1 MAANE
6 EDTVSTDAQTIPASS
21 DTTFMTPS
29 RTSSRRSAHR
39 RDSSP
44 GPSPGMSS
52 SPDFPLQ
59 SFSPDGRPNV
69 VEITNDGPLVALDPR
84 RFTPTLHASLVSEIL
99 ALRRELESKTKVID
113 ALEASLDD
121 SRTENEALNE
131 SLSKNSRETSSLKR
145 QLQLLEGGSSSAV
158 TELAKE
164 RDEALENISDVRK
177 RLEQAQKKARSRGD
191 EVERTQMLWDR
202 DKEAWEGE
210 RRNLERKVHV
220 VEGRLK
226 VVLNEIATVRATR
239 PSSRDRREELAQSVE
254 DSPAQHSDATSV
266 RSHSAFG
273 RRRASTTSLSTHD
286 SERHNVRLSVSS
298 IPNGLGPRTDGLNL
312 AEELA
317 FSERGEDQMDETD
330 DDDVLDSP
338 EALPEER
345 PTSVQ
350 SHLSHIVGMKARKI
364 LGLSLDSS
372 AQRYNDND
380 SREPM
385 PLSEQVRALKEG
397 RKPDHARSADYRD
410 AGIQYSPPP
419 SPEFPR
425 PVHSQLAVSPEDHT
439 PFGQEKHAANEGR
452 KRATAT
458 SAADSYQTRDSS
470 MVTTKIETVSTSCQ
484 TVGNLPTPPRS
495 PSVSESAV
503 QTTPD
508 VKRGAAIS
516 TSTQTELSA
525 QAKDAK
531 VSALSPEEQLSP
543 HMAVPMIAIHPP
555 ESEPTSTRNSVVL
568 PPHTKSVAC
577 QTNFRNFVEGRSV
590 GMQTEEIR
598 VDKRPIKLP
607 ASLLPS
613 AIPDQPS
620 TDSNET
626 VIQPYRPP
634 PPRSAK
640 RPLRSPPVV
649 ESSTK
654 ASKGKQPQKV
664 NAYPGNNDNGPLSE
678 KRRSDIRR
686 PLRSS
691 SLFAGFSDD
700 EAAENEPDIFSDDEL
715 FNRPMASY
723 TLRRGKLAK
732 KGRPSFED
740 SPLPELD
747 EPDFNSDTETN
758 EKTTSNGAHGR
769 STGSGRERRPQ
780 RGQWPSKISTGS
792 RAQDIR
798 RTALISSGTAAHQMS
813 WPQSPS
819 APSIDSGSGSST
831 APRPPFPVPIRLSS
845 RKVPVTASEGA
856 QSPTPRNRSKRAE
869 RPPSRTP
876 TLRKV
881 RSASAISISERP
893 ERPRSRSPPPV
904 SASTFVSDSP
914 GPSPISLD
922 DIPSRHRRVGKKQS
936 SQYTTSSR
944 TFSYGGEESTAASSV
959 QQTSV
964 VDAIAQTMVGEWMF
978 KYVRRRKSFGVPDPK
993 EGWDAGKNP
1002 DETSANITSNGV
1014 RHKRWVWLA
1023 PYERAVMWSSKQPT
1037 NGNALLGKSGRK
1049 LTIQSVLDVK
1059 DDNPLPKG
1067 AQPESHF
1074 NRSILILT
1082 PQRALKF
1089 TAMSPERHFIW
1100 LTALSFL
1107 SHSAVSANELRSIP
1121 PTPQEESASPPPVRR
1136 NPIRDT
1142 IKVTKSKP
1150 RLVVVGGNR
1159 SFTAHP
1165 PVPEIPLDTM
1175 EMRDSTM
1182 DAADPPTVPRFS
1194 NHCRK
1199 RSNTAPRVGPL
1210 SLRSFSSNA
1219 TIPTSTHS
1227 ATTRTPN
1234 SMDLYSGSHSAGV
1247 PGSNSFSRRTSVA
1260 SGFSTNTGNFFEAV
1274 GTVRMEAFIDRT
1286 NQMSSQRSAYAPR
1299 HTMKRDS
1306 SQWSSG
1312 QQSLEFAR
1320 SEASSEMSYRHEDL
1334 FRGF

>member
-1 MAANE
+1 
-6 EDTVSTDAQTIPASS
+6 
-21 DTTFMTPS
+21 
-29 RTSSRRSAHR
+29 
-39 RDSSP
+39 
-44 GPSPGMSS
+44 MSS

-59 SFSPDGRPNV
+59 TFSPDGRPNV
-69 VEITNDGPLVALDPR
+69 VEITNDGPLAALDPR

-113 ALEASLDD
+113 ALETSLDD

-131 SLSKNSRETSSLKR
+131 SLSKSSRETSSLKR

-164 RDEALENISDVRK
+164 RDEALENISEVRK

-191 EVERTQMLWDR
+191 EAERTQMLWDR

-226 VVLNEIATVRATR
+226 VVLNEIASARSTG
-239 PSSRDRREELAQSVE
+239 SSRRDRDEEPTQSVQ

-266 RSHSAFG
+266 RSSSAFG
-273 RRRASTTSLSTHD
+273 RRRASTASMSTRD
-286 SERHNVRLSVSS
+286 SGRHSVRFSVSS
-298 IPNGLGPRTDGLNL
+298 IPNGLVPKQDGLSL

-317 FSERGEDQMDETD
+317 FSEGGEDPMDESD

-364 LGLSLDSS
+364 LGLSLDSG
-372 AQRYNDND
+372 AERYNAND
-380 SREPM
+380 SPDQT
-385 PLSEQVRALKEG
+385 PLSEQVRALTEG
-397 RKPDHARSADYRD
+397 GKPDSAHSVDYRD
-410 AGIQYSPPP
+410 VGIQYSPPP
-419 SPEFPR
+419 SPDYPP
-425 PVHSQLAVSPEDHT
+425 PVVSQPALSSDERMLFA
-439 PFGQEKHAANEGR
+439 QEKHAANEGR
-452 KRATAT
+452 KRATA
-458 SAADSYQTRDSS
+458 AAHSYETKDSS
-470 MVTTKIETVSTSCQ
+470 TVTTTIETVSTSCQ
-484 TVGNLPTPPRS
+484 TVGSLPTPPWS

-503 QTTPD
+503 QTTSD
-508 VKRGAAIS
+508 DKQRVAVS
-516 TSTQTELSA
+516 VSTQTEMPAQVMDTKLSA
-525 QAKDAK
+525 I
-531 VSALSPEEQLSP
+531 SPEEQLS
-543 HMAVPMIAIHPP
+543 VPMIAIHPP
-555 ESEPTSTRNSVVL
+555 ETDSTSNRNSVVL
-568 PPHTKSVAC
+568 PPHTKSVGC

-598 VDKRPIKLP
+598 IDKRPIKLP

-613 AIPDQPS
+613 AIPDQPPANA
-620 TDSNET
+620 NEA

-649 ESSTK
+649 ESSAK
-654 ASKGKQPQKV
+654 ASAKAPKGKQPQKV

-678 KRRSDIRR
+678 KRRTGIRR

-700 EAAENEPDIFSDDEL
+700 EAPENEPDIFSDDEL
-715 FNRPMASY
+715 LNRPMASY
-723 TLRRGKLAK
+723 TIRRGKLAK
-732 KGRPSFED
+732 KGRSSFED

-758 EKTTSNGAHGR
+758 EKAVVNGHSR
-769 STGSGRERRPQ
+769 PTGSGQRRGSQ
-780 RGQWPSKISTGS
+780 RGQWPSKVSTGS

-798 RTALISSGTAAHQMS
+798 RTALISSGAAAHQMS

-819 APSIDSGSGSST
+819 APSIDSVSGSTT

-845 RKVPVTASEGA
+845 RKVPVTGSEGA
-856 QSPTPRNRSKRAE
+856 QSPTPRNRSERDR

-904 SASTFVSDSP
+904 SISTLAPDSP

-922 DIPSRHRRVGKKQS
+922 DIPIRHRRVGKKQS
-936 SQYTTSSR
+936 SQYSASSR
-944 TFSYGGEESTAASSV
+944 TFSYGGDESTAASSV

-993 EGWDAGKNP
+993 EGWDAGRNA
-1002 DETSANITSNGV
+1002 DETSANITNNGV

-1037 NGNALLGKSGRK
+1037 NGSALLGKSGRK

-1059 DDNPLPKG
+1059 DDNALPKG
-1067 AQPESHF
+1067 APPESHF
-1074 NRSILILT
+1074 SRSILILT

-1089 TAMSPERHFIW
+1089 TAMSLERHFIW

-1121 PTPQEESASPPPVRR
+1121 PTPHEESASPPPVRR

-1142 IKVTKSKP
+1142 IKATKSKP
-1150 RLVVVGGNR
+1150 RLVAGGHR
-1159 SFTAHP
+1159 SFTTQP

-1175 EMRDSTM
+1175 EMGDSAM
-1182 DAADPPTVPRFS
+1182 DAADPPSVPRFS
-1194 NHCRK
+1194 NHSRK
-1199 RSNTAPRVGPL
+1199 RSNTAPRVAPL

-1219 TIPTSTHS
+1219 TMPTSTHS
-1227 ATTRTPN
+1227 ATTPMPN
-1234 SMDLYSGSHSAGV
+1234 SMDLYNGPLSAGA
-1247 PGSNSFSRRTSVA
+1247 PSFSRRTSVA
-1260 SGFSTNTGNFFEAV
+1260 SGVSTNTGNFFEAV

-1286 NQMSSQRSAYAPR
+1286 NQMSTQRGAYGPR

-1312 QQSLEFAR
+1312 QHSLEFAR
-1320 SEASSEMSYRHEDL
+1320 SEASSEMSYRHGDP
-1334 FRGF
+1334 FQGF